1 MPTDTLDTLTRIRR
15 IRHEISHEFD
25 NDPRRLVAH
34 YIELQHED
42 AARTPP
48 AGAQRVSRRA
58 GTKKVGSD

>member
-15 IRHEISHEFD
+15 IRHEISHEFG

-34 YIELQHED
+34 YIELQQED

-48 AGAQRVSRRA
+48 AEAQRVGRRA
-58 GTKKVGSD
+58 GNKKVDKT